1 MAKAAVKSSQEIG
14 NLELR
19 LKNSRK
25 SMRKVTQKHK
35 HQVNM
40 HHVQKD
46 SALFPTEATRLKE
59 IQVRISSSI
68 RTMPT
73 GTVSVLTSS
82 VTMASQ
88 LIRYFYTISDTANS

>member
-1 MAKAAVKSSQEIG
+1 
-14 NLELR
+14 
-19 LKNSRK
+19 
-25 SMRKVTQKHK
+25 MRKVTQKHK

-73 GTVSVLTSS
+73 GTVSVLKSS

-88 LIRYFYTISDTANS
+88 LIRTLSLFMRFFLPHSVPNSSSREAA

>member
-1 MAKAAVKSSQEIG
+1 MANAAVKSSQEIG

-46 SALFPTEATRLKE
+46 SALFSTEATRLKE

-73 GTVSVLTSS
+73 GTVSVLKSS
-82 VTMASQ
+82 VTMVVVI
-88 LIRYFYTISDTANS
+88 LLLRFWRDI